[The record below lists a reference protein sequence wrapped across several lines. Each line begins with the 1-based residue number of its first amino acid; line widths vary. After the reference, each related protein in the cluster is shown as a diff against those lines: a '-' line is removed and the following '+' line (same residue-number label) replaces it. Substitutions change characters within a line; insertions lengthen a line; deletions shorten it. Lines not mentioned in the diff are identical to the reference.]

1 MTQSERLIV
10 VGGGLAGTEAA
21 WQAAEAGVDVLLYE
35 MRPQRETPAHVTEQL
50 AELVC
55 SNSLGSTIATK
66 APGLLKAEMR
76 GLGSLILRCA
86 EEAVVPAGS
95 SLAVDRQ
102 RFADLVTEFIEGHAR
117 IEIKRE
123 EVTALPAGP
132 CIIAT
137 GPLTSDALA
146 REIGRLSGQEYLYFY
161 DALSPIVS
169 YESIDM
175 TRAFRASRYDK
186 GELDEGDYVNCPL
199 SREAYEEF
207 IDALLEA
214 EQIELRDFEREDAA
228 FFEGCLPVEV
238 MARRNQEALRFGP
251 MRPVGLENPHTGER
265 PYAVVQL
272 RQDNLAGTLYNLVG
286 FQTNLRWGEQ
296 RRVLRM
302 IPGLENA
309 EFLRYGMMH
318 RNTYINAPELLQPTM
333 QYRNRADLFFA
344 GQITGVEGYVGNAGS
359 GLLAGINAARLMKGE
374 HPVILPTTTMLG
386 ALAHYVTHAAAKN
399 FQPMKA
405 NFGLLSLP
413 EQRMSKKDRYAYYRR
428 RALTALRR
436 FARER
441 GLAYDRN
448 AAEAEPEGEGAPE
461 RQRQQGETV
470 AA

>member
-1 MTQSERLIV
+1 MTERERLVV
-10 VGGGLAGTEAA
+10 VGGGLAGAEAA

-35 MRPQRETPAHVTEQL
+35 MRPYRETPAHVTEQL

-55 SNSLGSTIATK
+55 SNSLGSTVATK

-86 EEAVVPAGS
+86 EESAVPAGS
-95 SLAVDRQ
+95 SLAVDRE
-102 RFADLVTEFIEGHAR
+102 RFAQLVTEHIEGHPR
-117 IEIKRE
+117 IEIRRE
-123 EVTALPAGP
+123 EVTSLPAEP

-146 REIGRLSGQEYLYFY
+146 REIAALSSQEYLYFY
-161 DALSPIVS
+161 DALSPIVN

-175 TRAFRASRYDK
+175 SRAYRASRYDR
-186 GELDEGDYVNCPL
+186 GELDEGDYINCPMD
-199 SREAYEEF
+199 RETYEAF
-207 IDALLEA
+207 LDALLDA
-214 EQIELRDFEREDAA
+214 EQIELRDFEREDAE

-238 MARRNQEALRFGP
+238 MARRDRDALRFGP

-309 EFLRYGMMH
+309 EFMRYGMMH
-318 RNTYINAPELLQPTM
+318 RNTYLNAPELLHPTM

-344 GQITGVEGYVGNAGS
+344 GQITGVEGYVGNAGT
-359 GLLAGINAARLMKGE
+359 GLLAGVNAARLLKGE

-386 ALAHYVTHAAAKN
+386 ALAHYVTHAEAKN

-405 NFGLLSLP
+405 NFGILSLP
-413 EQRMSKKDRYAYYRR
+413 QQRMNKKERYAYYRR

-441 GLAYDRN
+441 NLVYDQA
-448 AAEAEPEGEGAPE
+448 AAEDAESSQS
-461 RQRQQGETV
+461 QREQGEAI